1 MQVMM
6 RLADFIQN
14 NTDEIL
20 AEWESFARSLPV
32 GGGLQVVALRD
43 HAREMLAVI
52 ASDLAAPQTAI
63 QQFHKARGR
72 SDASSR
78 TPPTPAQAHGAD
90 RADLGF
96 TVDQMIA
103 EFRALRASVIRSWL
117 KHGHVAE
124 IDLQDMIRFNE
135 AIDQAIAESIT
146 RFSADIART
155 KERFLAILSHDLR
168 TPLNAVLT
176 SSVFMIERGELVEPY
191 NTLVSGI
198 ASSARRM
205 TRLVTDLFDFTRTR
219 FGDSMPI
226 VVEATDVRLV
236 VHGVVAEIGAAHPDT
251 VIQIETSGLLRGK
264 CDPHRIAQAL
274 TNVISN
280 AVQHGSPQAPIKVS
294 ALGTL
299 NHCVLSVHS
308 FGPVIPAERLG
319 TLFEPVEAG
328 ADRRHLGLGLYIVEK
343 IIAAHGGSVVVR
355 SDRESGT
362 VVEMH
367 FPL

>member
-1 MQVMM
+1 MI
-6 RLADFIQN
+6 RLADFIRD

-20 AEWESFARSLPV
+20 AEWETFARSLPV

-43 HAREMLAVI
+43 HAREMLGVI
-52 ASDLAAPQTAI
+52 AFDLAQPQTVT
-63 QQFHKARGR
+63 QEFHKARGR
-72 SDASSR
+72 SDASTR
-78 TPPTPAQAHGAD
+78 TLPTPAQAHGAD
-90 RADLGF
+90 RAGLGF
-96 TVDQMIA
+96 TVDQMMA
-103 EFRALRASVIRSWL
+103 EFRALRASVIRAWL
-117 KHGHVAE
+117 NRGHAG
-124 IDLQDMIRFNE
+124 DLDMQDMIRFNE

-146 RFSADIART
+146 RFSSDVSRT

-191 NTLVSGI
+191 ATLVSGI

-205 TRLVTDLFDFTRTR
+205 TRLVTDLLDFTRTR

-226 VVEATDVRLV
+226 VVESTDVRLIM
-236 VHGVVAEIGAAHPDT
+236 HGVVAEIGAAHPDT
-251 VIQIETSGLLRGK
+251 IIQIETSGLLRGS
-264 CDPHRIAQAL
+264 CDPHRISQAL
-274 TNVISN
+274 TNLISN
-280 AVQHGSPQAPIKVS
+280 AVQHGSPKAPIKVS
-294 ALGTL
+294 ALGTH

-308 FGPVIPAERLG
+308 FGPVIPAERLS
-319 TLFEPVEAG
+319 TLFEPVAAG

>member
-1 MQVMM
+1 M
-6 RLADFIQN
+6 RLTEFIQGN
-14 NTDEIL
+14 SEDIL
-20 AEWESFARSLPV
+20 TEWESFARSLPV

-52 ASDLAAPQTAI
+52 ASDLAEPQTAI
-63 QQFHKARGR
+63 QQHHKARGR
-72 SDASSR
+72 SDATSR
-78 TPPTPAQAHGAD
+78 ALPTPAQAHGAD
-90 RADLGF
+90 RAGLGF
-96 TVDQMIA
+96 TVEQMIA

-117 KHGHVAE
+117 KNGHVGD

-135 AIDQAIAESIT
+135 AIDQAIAESIA
-146 RFSADIART
+146 RFGADVART

-191 NTLVSGI
+191 RTLIAGI
-198 ASSARRM
+198 ATSARRM

-219 FGDSMPI
+219 FGDSIPI
-226 VVEATDVRLV
+226 VVEPTDVRLV
-236 VHGVVAEIGAAHPDT
+236 IHGVVAEIGAAHPAS

-274 TNVISN
+274 SNLISN
-280 AVQHGSPQAPIKVS
+280 AVQHGSPQAPIKVT

-308 FGPVIPAERLG
+308 FGPVIPAERLS
-319 TLFEPVEAG
+319 TLFEPVDAG

-343 IIAAHGGSVVVR
+343 IVAAHGGSVVVR

-362 VVEMH
+362 VVELH
-367 FPL
+367 IPL